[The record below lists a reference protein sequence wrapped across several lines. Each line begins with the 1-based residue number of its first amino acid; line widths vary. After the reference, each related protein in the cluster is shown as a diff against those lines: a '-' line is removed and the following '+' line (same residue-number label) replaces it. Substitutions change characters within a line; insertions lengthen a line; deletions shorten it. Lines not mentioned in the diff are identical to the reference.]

1 MKASKNERIMA
12 FVEKMSFPTDYV
24 PLTSHTFNEDTHSEE
39 VLEQIPV

>member
-1 MKASKNERIMA
+1 MKASENERIMT
-12 FVEKMSFPTDYV
+12 FVNDMSFPTDYV